1 MDSERLARV
10 KRKLEA
16 LNYDGDLDPK
26 SAPLAE
32 KLVDD
37 LLNATNSYKSLKL
50 RLTKQSKAQDN
61 WEAKLMTLK
70 QENAALLEENSQLRL
85 QLIHNDELCDE
96 KLRRAFAESCKL
108 QRSVTELKFWKE
120 QAIQRN
126 VQFERLHDEIRGRL
140 KSGNYQ
146 VVSTEQDAQ
155 ARMELTAMLD
165 TANIENHRNVNVLIS
180 GADDRAAALQERL
193 AHADHELKRMHEEVA
208 AAKAAVASREGE
220 VIRLHSLLDKAT
232 DVDHLAL
239 KIESETKDALIV
251 ALSQQV
257 EELNARIVK
266 TESGC
271 EEHE

>member
-1 MDSERLARV
+1 M
-10 KRKLEA
+10 
-16 LNYDGDLDPK
+16 
-26 SAPLAE
+26 
-32 KLVDD
+32 
-37 LLNATNSYKSLKL
+37 
-50 RLTKQSKAQDN
+50 
-61 WEAKLMTLK
+61 
-70 QENAALLEENSQLRL
+70 EE
-85 QLIHNDELCDE
+85 
-96 KLRRAFAESCKL
+96 
-108 QRSVTELKFWKE
+108 FWKE

-251 ALSQQV
+251 ALSKQV

-266 TESGC
+266 TESGR

>member
-1 MDSERLARV
+1 M

-70 QENAALLEENSQLRL
+70 QEKNAALLEENSQLRL

-126 VQFERLHDEIRGRL
+126 VQFERLHDEIRVDSNLATTRL
-140 KSGNYQ
+140 YQ
-146 VVSTEQDAQ
+146 LSRMRRLVWSLPRCSTQQTSKIIGTSTFSFQVQTTVQLHCRSA
-155 ARMELTAMLD
+155 LHML
-165 TANIENHRNVNVLIS
+165 IMS
-180 GADDRAAALQERL
+180 
-193 AHADHELKRMHEEVA
+193 
-208 AAKAAVASREGE
+208 
-220 VIRLHSLLDKAT
+220 
-232 DVDHLAL
+232 
-239 KIESETKDALIV
+239 
-251 ALSQQV
+251 
-257 EELNARIVK
+257 
-266 TESGC
+266 
-271 EEHE
+271 